1 MKPDL
6 SALGSG
12 ITLQGNALRV
22 FDRLGVWE
30 QVKEA
35 GYSFDQT
42 GLRAPGP
49 DAPVIAQIPDAQ
61 TGGPEYPAVAGM
73 YRPDLA
79 RILADR
85 ATELGARIHY
95 GTTVTSFTQDDD
107 GVDVTLSDGSTGR
120 YDLLIGADG
129 LNSDIRKQLG
139 IEVEPER
146 TGMGIWR
153 AFVPRPKDVTQ
164 TDLYYGGPV
173 YIAGYCPTSEEMMY
187 AYLVEPAQ
195 DRHLLS
201 PEEGVQVMKELSQ
214 AYGGPWNEIR
224 ESLDDASR
232 VNYTWFTQHVVPDAW
247 NRGRV
252 VIIGE
257 AAHSCPP
264 TIAQGA
270 AQAAEDAARALRAAA
285 RARRRRPVAVGRV
298 PRAPPAARDRG
309 RRGIRAARPVADRP
323 RAGRRRAGPD
333 APHRDARERAG
344 MSAAERRR
352 THRAGRRRARAPA
365 AARAAAGRR
374 RTRPRGIR
382 RRRRR
387 SRPAATDPRASPPPV
402 A

>member
-1 MKPDL
+1 MSAVSRVAIVGSGVAGTAAAILLAEGGVHVDVFEQKPDL

-22 FDRLGVWE
+22 LDRLGVWD

-35 GYSFDQT
+35 GYAFDVT

-49 DAPVIAQIPDAQ
+49 DAPVIAQISDAP
-61 TGGPEYPAVAGM
+61 TGGAEYPAVAGM

-85 ATELGARIHY
+85 ATELGARIQY
-95 GTTVTSFTQDDD
+95 GTTVTSFTQDDE

-129 LNSDIRKQLG
+129 LHSDIRKQLG

-153 AFVPRPKDVTQ
+153 AFVPRPKEVTN
-164 TDLYYGGPV
+164 TELYYGGPV
-173 YIAGYCPTSEEMMY
+173 YIAGYTPTSDEMMY
-187 AYLVEPAQ
+187 AFLVEPAQ
-195 DRHLLS
+195 DRHLS
-201 PEEGVQVMKELSQ
+201 PEEGVEVMKELSQ

-224 ESLDDASR
+224 DSLGGASR

-270 AQAAEDAARALRAAA
+270 AQAAEDALVLSELLLERDAVDRSLWDEFH
-285 RARRRRPVAVGRV
+285 ARRL
-298 PRAPPAARDRG
+298 PRATEVVEASVQLGQWQIDHVQDADVPGLMRRIAMLVSEPA
-309 RRGIRAARPVADRP
+309 
-323 RAGRRRAGPD
+323 
-333 APHRDARERAG
+333 
-344 MSAAERRR
+344 
-352 THRAGRRRARAPA
+352 
-365 AARAAAGRR
+365 
-374 RTRPRGIR
+374 
-382 RRRRR
+382 
-387 SRPAATDPRASPPPV
+387 
-402 A
+402 

>member
-1 MKPDL
+1 MSAVSRVAIVGSGVAGTAAAILLAEGGVEVDVFEVKPEF

-49 DAPVIAQIPDAQ
+49 DAPVIAQIPDAR

-85 ATELGARIHY
+85 ATDLGARIHY
-95 GTTVTSFTQDDD
+95 GTTVTSFSQDDE

-129 LNSDIRKQLG
+129 LHSDIRKQLG

-173 YIAGYCPTSEEMMY
+173 YIAGYTPTSDEMMY
-187 AYLVEPAQ
+187 AFLVEPAEHRQ
-195 DRHLLS
+195 VLS
-201 PEEGVQVMKELSQ
+201 PEEGVQVMKRLSQ

-224 ESLDDASR
+224 ESLGDASR

-270 AQAAEDAARALRAAA
+270 AQAAEDALVLSELLLERDAVDQSLWDEFHV
-285 RARRRRPVAVGRV
+285 RRL
-298 PRAPPAARDRG
+298 PRATEVVAASVQLGQWQIDHVQDADVPG
-309 RRGIRAARPVADRP
+309 LMRRIAMLV
-323 RAGRRRAGPD
+323 
-333 APHRDARERAG
+333 
-344 MSAAERRR
+344 
-352 THRAGRRRARAPA
+352 
-365 AARAAAGRR
+365 
-374 RTRPRGIR
+374 
-382 RRRRR
+382 
-387 SRPAATDPRASPPPV
+387 SRPA
-402 A
+402 